1 MNVFPIPD
9 EEQRAMP
16 NPPSA
21 LALANPVSLILNKP
35 PAEFVR
41 ADILKVIE
49 KRQIERIT
57 FHYTAL
63 DGKLKEL
70 KIPAADLS
78 QVETILAEGER
89 VDGSSLFKGLVD
101 MALSD
106 LYVVPQYRTAFF
118 NPFDEGSL
126 DFVCRYLTK
135 DGNHAPFTLDAILGR
150 AAEIFRSSTGLE
162 LNALGELE
170 FFLLSPAVDQAYS
183 VQSQSGY
190 HGSQPFIR
198 SGPVLN
204 EMIRHI
210 THATGAVKYAHS
222 EGGFVACVRSDVE
235 EIEGRRAEQL
245 EIEYLPRPV
254 EEMADALVL
263 GRWIIRN
270 TAYRHGA
277 IATFTPKL
285 EEDIAGN
292 GLHFHLELT
301 RNGKSIMTGPDG
313 RLSESS
319 RKLIGGLCEYA
330 DSLTA
335 FGNTVSSAYLRL
347 VPNHEA
353 PTRVCWSDLNR
364 SALIRVPLGWTNLAN
379 LTKRVN
385 PRETQD
391 FKDGRPGRQTVELRS
406 PDGSALIHLILAG
419 ITMAANWAFG
429 GDQSLFKDY
438 GPLDLAEKLYVKGN
452 IFSDKELLKKLP
464 VLPASCVESSRLLLQ
479 KRDLY
484 ERDGVFPPAVIDYVA
499 RMLLAENDEVMN
511 SQLAGLPAHER
522 LHEIRKIMHK
532 DLHKH

>member
-1 MNVFPIPD
+1 M
-9 EEQRAMP
+9 A
-16 NPPSA
+16 NPTAPVA
-21 LALANPVSLILNKP
+21 LARPLSLILNKP
-35 PAEFVR
+35 PCDFVR

-49 KRQIERIT
+49 KCQVERIT

-70 KIPAADLS
+70 KIPAADRQ

-89 VDGSSLFKGLVD
+89 VDGSSLFKGMVEL
-101 MALSD
+101 ALSD
-106 LYVVPQYRTAFF
+106 LYVVPQYHTAFL

-126 DFVCRYLTK
+126 DFVCRYLSK
-135 DGNHAPFTLDAILGR
+135 DGSPAPFTLDNILGR

-170 FFLLSPAVDQAYS
+170 FFLLSPVTEKIYEAPPQGG
-183 VQSQSGY
+183 GY
-190 HGSQPFIR
+190 HGSEPFIKG
-198 SGPVLN
+198 GPTLN
-204 EMIRHI
+204 QMVRHI
-210 THATGAVKYAHS
+210 TQVTGAVKYAHS
-222 EGGFVACVRSDVE
+222 EVGLVNCVRSDVE
-235 EIEGRRAEQL
+235 EIQGRRAEQM

-270 TAYRHGA
+270 TAYRQGA
-277 IATFTPKL
+277 IATFTPKI
-285 EEDIAGN
+285 EEGIAGN
-292 GLHFHLELT
+292 GLHFHLELAKD
-301 RNGKSIMTGPDG
+301 GQSVMTNPDG
-313 RLSESS
+313 PLSEAA

-364 SALIRVPLGWTNLAN
+364 SALIRVPLGWTNLPN
-379 LTKRVN
+379 LAKRVN
-385 PRETQD
+385 PRETEE
-391 FKDGRPGRQTVELRS
+391 FRGIRGGRQTVELRS

-419 ITMAANWAFG
+419 IVTAANWAFG
-429 GDQSLFKDY
+429 GDRSLFKEY
-438 GPLDLAEKLYVKGN
+438 GPLELAERLYVKGN
-452 IFSDKELLKKLP
+452 VFSDKELLKKLP
-464 VLPASCVESSRLLLQ
+464 VLPTSCVESSRLLLK

-484 ERDGVFPPAVIDYVA
+484 ERDNVFPPAVIDYIA
-499 RMLLAENDEVMN
+499 RMLQAENDEFMN
-511 SQLAGLPAHER
+511 KQLAGLPAHDR